1 MPISSSK
8 HQVIDSAENWIAIA
22 CGTPDTLRGYALVL
36 AAMEIDWLE
45 DGDCLLV
52 PEQVAEKARHQL
64 QTYEEENRN
73 WPPPPAWIERPTE
86 PLPHPPTLITIGM
99 LFLFF
104 QITGSWDAAS
114 PWFANGAIDSKEILE
129 HGQWWRLFT
138 ALTLHAD
145 ANHLLG
151 NVLIGGFIVHLL
163 CRSIGYGTAWLFLLL
178 TGGLGNYVNIAL
190 RGQEHHA
197 VGFSTAVFA
206 AIGMFS
212 GLRLHGNKSAP
223 GQVLVALGAG
233 AGLLAFL
240 GSEGKQTDLGAHL
253 FGFAC
258 GILVGLLARATG
270 LADTGANIRQQRS
283 LLLLSLLFIT
293 LCWWLALHDGHLFR

>member
-1 MPISSSK
+1 MPLSGTNPQKSGST
-8 HQVIDSAENWIAIA
+8 DNWVAIA
-22 CGTPDTLRGYALVL
+22 CGTPDRLSGYALVL
-36 AAMEIDWLE
+36 AAMEIDWME

-52 PEQVAEKARHQL
+52 PEPVAETARGQL
-64 QTYEEENRN
+64 QAYEEENRN
-73 WPPPPAWIERPTE
+73 WPPPPAWLEREKE
-86 PLPHPPTLITIGM
+86 PLPRPPTLVMIGM

-104 QITGSWDAAS
+104 QITGPWDAGS
-114 PWFANGAIDSKEILE
+114 PWFAHGAIDSKQILE

-163 CRSIGYGTAWLFLLL
+163 CRTIGYGTAWLLLLL

-212 GLRLHGNKSAP
+212 GLRLHGEKGAS
-223 GQVLVALGAG
+223 GQVLIALGAG

-258 GILVGLLARATG
+258 GILVGLMARITG
-270 LADTGANIRQQRS
+270 LADTGADIRRQRS
-283 LLLLSLLFIT
+283 LLLLSLTLIT
-293 LCWWLALHDGHLFR
+293 LCWWLALHGGRHFG